1 MPHLVQM
8 DKKYSKKG
16 MVLVAPEVQ
25 GSAPEAIKEMAE
37 DRKLKY
43 TITKSISGP
52 SLSRGIPHMA
62 VFDTKGKLVF
72 TGHPMNKDAEKA
84 IKTALKDATVEVE
97 SSSDSIF
104 DRPKEKPNLVDERTW
119 TNSEGK
125 SIKATLISLDADTGH
140 FKFPNGKKF
149 DYDITKLSEE
159 DQAVIK
165 EAATASEG
173 EEEEEE

>member
-25 GSAPEAIKEMAE
+25 GSTPESVKEMAE

-43 TITKSISGP
+43 TITKGISGP

-84 IKTALKDATVEVE
+84 IKTALKDATGDDD
-97 SSSDSIF
+97 SSSENSIF
-104 DRPKEKPNLVDERTW
+104 DKPKEKTPL
-119 TNSEGK
+119 
-125 SIKATLISLDADTGH
+125 
-140 FKFPNGKKF
+140 
-149 DYDITKLSEE
+149 
-159 DQAVIK
+159 
-165 EAATASEG
+165 
-173 EEEEEE
+173 